1 MSINNTLKELLKETS
16 EEIATKFNK
25 EIELKYY
32 NDNNEIYYLTN
43 IIKELNKMVYINSKE
58 LFNRIKE
65 KIIRNNIIKNID
77 LLEDNTIKITIKE
90 EYLIERL
97 KRILKEDK
105 DYGKNNIGN
114 NKKINIELSIIDEV
128 IDINKSLNTIITIDN
143 YSRILSYCGYD
154 IEKEIYINNNNIDKE
169 EIKILLDKY
178 RIYIDRYSDN
188 KEIEDSYQI
197 EDLLNKI
204 RYQNICY
211 IDNNSLLLCNKELID
226 NMGNYTDF
234 AKYLTHI
241 YEKYNNYEKIVIYN
255 NDRSIEEALK
265 LLNLDLEKIKINN
278 IEEKNIIQEN
288 INYTR
293 YKCIINEESEKNLI
307 KITTYI
313 NKINKCM
320 KSIENNKEVYNNA
333 NNNIIY
339 NIINKLT
346 DFEDIIIESY
356 QKEDLKII
364 IDYLLELISLINIII
379 ERKSFNNINILN
391 MFNASKIVINNSL
404 NIIGLIPIDEI

>member
-1 MSINNTLKELLKETS
+1 M
-16 EEIATKFNK
+16 
-25 EIELKYY
+25 
-32 NDNNEIYYLTN
+32 
-43 IIKELNKMVYINSKE
+43 
-58 LFNRIKE
+58 
-65 KIIRNNIIKNID
+65 
-77 LLEDNTIKITIKE
+77 
-90 EYLIERL
+90 
-97 KRILKEDK
+97 
-105 DYGKNNIGN
+105 
-114 NKKINIELSIIDEV
+114 
-128 IDINKSLNTIITIDN
+128 
-143 YSRILSYCGYD
+143 SYCGYD

-278 IEEKNIIQEN
+278 IEGKNIIQEN

-346 DFEDIIIESY
+346 DFEDIIIKSY